1 MPINVDVLSWHYLV
15 VALTLQQVTRPA
27 VDEPA
32 VCQPQCHCT
41 SGVGVLSLS
50 ATQVLPIPSPVPLS
64 GIEQL
69 SLLLT
74 SPQIPAV
81 IPAPLEFT
89 APSGSYLTAFIYNLI
104 GECSKHKSLLHWIS
118 RVSQLDRGVS

>member
-1 MPINVDVLSWHYLV
+1 M
-15 VALTLQQVTRPA
+15 LQQVTRPV

-32 VCQPQCHCT
+32 ACQPQCRCT

-64 GIEQL
+64 GVEQL
-69 SLLLT
+69 SLLLA
-74 SPQIPAV
+74 SPQLPAV

-89 APSGSYLTAFIYNLI
+89 VPNGRYDTIMIN
-104 GECSKHKSLLHWIS
+104 CDPWM
-118 RVSQLDRGVS
+118 

>member
-1 MPINVDVLSWHYLV
+1 MVM
-15 VALTLQQVTRPA
+15 LQQVTRP
-27 VDEPA
+27 VIDEPA
-32 VCQPQCHCT
+32 VCQPQCRCT

-64 GIEQL
+64 GVEQL

-74 SPQIPAV
+74 SPQLPAV

-89 APSGSYLTAFIYNLI
+89 APNGDCCTVVVDQLTNLCIYVRI
-104 GECSKHKSLLHWIS
+104 FTFRSI
-118 RVSQLDRGVS
+118 DRW

>member
-1 MPINVDVLSWHYLV
+1 MDWLHSLIV
-15 VALTLQQVTRPA
+15 VVIFQQVTRP
-27 VDEPA
+27 VIDEPA
-32 VCQPQCHCT
+32 ACQPQCRCA

-64 GIEQL
+64 GVDQL

-74 SPQIPAV
+74 SPQLPAV

-89 APSGSYLTAFIYNLI
+89 APNGIYYTAVIN
-104 GECSKHKSLLHWIS
+104 CT
-118 RVSQLDRGVS
+118 SQML